1 MEGITKG
8 RKQSRLLTQKQKLQ
22 QRRSFLRCTTRSLVC
37 FLALIVNAYLVILF
51 SLINSNE
58 SLERTTIKSEI
69 IIRKDSSSQNDDD
82 DDEKNKIVAIGKAN
96 NNNNNNDYGSGSDE
110 NIITIGVA
118 STVTQCGSDPFID
131 GAAVL
136 KYSLDIH
143 SAKNNNNKKNSKF
156 KSKYIYDNIILYHPN
171 ATECVLPLKNLGF
184 ILLERPTP
192 INVDEIQGD
201 GGLRERI
208 GVTGCCG
215 EVRLTVVYCI
225 IYDSEDHTALRF
237 VFSISQ

>member
-1 MEGITKG
+1 MVGTTKG
-8 RKQSRLLTQKQKLQ
+8 RKQSRLLTQKQQLQ

-51 SLINSNE
+51 SLINSKE
-58 SLERTTIKSEI
+58 SLERTTIKSEII

-82 DDEKNKIVAIGKAN
+82 DAKKNKIVAIGKAN

-143 SAKNNNNKKNSKF
+143 SAKNNNKKNSKF

-192 INVDEIQGD
+192 INIDEIQGD

-215 EVRLTVVYCI
+215 EVRTLNCCI
-225 IYDSEDHTALRF
+225 LYYI
-237 VFSISQ
+237 

>member
-1 MEGITKG
+1 MVGITKG
-8 RKQSRLLTQKQKLQ
+8 RKQSRLLTQKQQLQ

-51 SLINSNE
+51 LLINSNE
-58 SLERTTIKSEI
+58 SLERTTIKSEII

-82 DDEKNKIVAIGKAN
+82 DDEKNKMVAIGKA
-96 NNNNNNDYGSGSDE
+96 NNNNNDYGSGSDE

-143 SAKNNNNKKNSKF
+143 SAKNNKKKNSKF

-171 ATECVLPLKNLGF
+171 ATECVLPLENLGF

-215 EVRLTVVYCI
+215 EV
-225 IYDSEDHTALRF
+225 S
-237 VFSISQ
+237 S

>member
-1 MEGITKG
+1 MEGITRG

-51 SLINSNE
+51 SLINSKE

-69 IIRKDSSSQNDDD
+69 IIRKDSGSQNDKD
-82 DDEKNKIVAIGKAN
+82 DDEKNKIVAIGKA
-96 NNNNNNDYGSGSDE
+96 NNNNNDYGSGSDE

-143 SAKNNNNKKNSKF
+143 SAKNNDTKNSKF

-184 ILLERPTP
+184 ILLERSTP
-192 INVDEIQGD
+192 INIDEIQGD

>member
-1 MEGITKG
+1 MESITKG

-51 SLINSNE
+51 LLINSNE

-82 DDEKNKIVAIGKAN
+82 NDEKNKIVAIGKAN

-110 NIITIGVA
+110 NTITIGVA

-143 SAKNNNNKKNSKF
+143 SAKNNNKKNNKF

-215 EVRLTVVYCI
+215 EV
-225 IYDSEDHTALRF
+225 S
-237 VFSISQ
+237 S